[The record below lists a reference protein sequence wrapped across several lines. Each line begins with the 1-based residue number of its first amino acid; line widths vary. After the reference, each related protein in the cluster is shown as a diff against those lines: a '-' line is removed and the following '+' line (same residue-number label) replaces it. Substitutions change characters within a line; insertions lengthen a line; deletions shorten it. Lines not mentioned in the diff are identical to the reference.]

1 MFFYDKDME
10 RMMQLKKQEIMREME
25 KAKSRILK
33 ELNCVKRSVNTD
45 FRDLLADYNRI
56 DFQMKQLIAHFKTEI
71 EKVTAGYSELIT
83 LKFAEYNDM
92 VVDKVE
98 QLEILE
104 REIELFFNT
113 KTAELEAIQTT
124 VQNLIEQIEYIENN
138 SVTTDKLEEV
148 RATLAREITDV
159 GNELAELTENL
170 NLTMPEILNDLE
182 GIHDTIKAIQKKIV
196 PADWNAADSEPG
208 HVLNRTHWLDK
219 VEIVFDGT
227 VDNKEQSTI
236 DGNCYVKVHH
246 SFIPIEKIIGCTLST
261 LDTSFIIDSFS
272 IDDGSEHFG
281 LPFYTISAS
290 NIPLCFVLDGEVSF
304 EGYTLNRG
312 VWFITTEGVQV
323 CSIIGEETI
332 HKIDSKF
339 LPSPDWNETDET
351 KGTFIKNKPSVV
363 QPDWLEDDESNP
375 AYIKN
380 KPTVVQSDWNEAD
393 EESVSYIKGRTHY
406 LIGSNSYRLFG
417 VASWAY
423 EPGETYSA
431 GLFVSYEYPIK
442 EAVRFYLYIND
453 VEHDLGYIAI
463 PFTYEYLMSQKT
475 AECVFYENTIDNIKV
490 KLSFECVE
498 GQTPKWTYYMENTD
512 SITHKIGIDITVL
525 DIEVKTLESFYL
537 SPNAYPGYVLTA
549 GEKDTMEWKRPNVL
563 TSPNGTD
570 YILSVSDDGTL
581 SATPLTTE

>member
-1 MFFYDKDME
+1 
-10 RMMQLKKQEIMREME
+10 MQLKKQEIMCEME
-25 KAKSRILK
+25 KAKARILK
-33 ELNCVKRSVNTD
+33 ELNCVKRSIHTD
-45 FRDLLADYNRI
+45 FHDLLADYNRI
-56 DFQMKQLIAHFKTEI
+56 DFEMKQLTAYFKAEIA
-71 EKVTAGYSELIT
+71 KVTAEYSNLIS

-104 REIELFFNT
+104 REIELYFSNKST
-113 KTAELEAIQTT
+113 ELQSMQDT
-124 VQNLIEQIEYIENN
+124 VQSLIERVEYVETN
-138 SVTTDKLEEV
+138 SVTTDELNAVKTELQNAINEWIESE
-148 RATLAREITDV
+148 TLYFERVAGDITRLMDELDAIRTELDRTS
-159 GNELAELTENL
+159 ELA
-170 NLTMPEILNDLE
+170 
-182 GIHDTIKAIQKKIV
+182 AIV
-196 PADWNAADSEPG
+196 PDWSAAEGEPG
-208 HVLNRTHWLDK
+208 HVLNRTHWSDK
-219 VEIVFDGT
+219 SEIVFDGT

-261 LDTSFIIDSFS
+261 LDASFIIDSFN
-272 IDDGSEHFG
+272 IDDGSEYFDCS
-281 LPFYTISAS
+281 FYTISDS
-290 NIPLCFVLDGEVSF
+290 NTPLVFVLDGELSF

-312 VWFITTEGVQV
+312 VWFIATEGVQV

-380 KPTVVQSDWNEAD
+380 KPTVAQSDWNEAD

-417 VASWAY
+417 VAGWAY

-431 GLFVSYEYPIK
+431 DLFISYEYPIK
-442 EAVRFYLYIND
+442 EAVRFYLYIDD

-498 GQTPKWTYYMENTD
+498 GQTPKWAYYMENTD

-525 DIEVKTLESFYL
+525 DIEVKTLEPFYL